1 MSERSVIDR
10 FLALLL
16 AQAAP
21 RYYKTVE
28 DGYLV
33 GIGVGAGGAE
43 ITREE
48 YGRIE
53 AVIAA
58 KPTPPEGCDYLLRE
72 DLQWQSVALPE
83 SGEAEDA
90 PLDPAEAL
98 ELICGKRVL
107 TRTEAVRYR
116 TELKSAA
123 TAREE
128 PSVPEIKE
136 KQEG

>member
-43 ITREE
+43 ITRRNT
-48 YGRIE
+48 GGSR
-53 AVIAA
+53 
-58 KPTPPEGCDYLLRE
+58 R
-72 DLQWQSVALPE
+72 
-83 SGEAEDA
+83 
-90 PLDPAEAL
+90 
-98 ELICGKRVL
+98 
-107 TRTEAVRYR
+107 
-116 TELKSAA
+116 
-123 TAREE
+123 
-128 PSVPEIKE
+128 
-136 KQEG
+136 

>member
-43 ITREE
+43 ITR
-48 YGRIE
+48 
-53 AVIAA
+53 
-58 KPTPPEGCDYLLRE
+58 PPEGCDYLLRE

-98 ELICGKRVL
+98 ELICGKSVL